1 MPNVTSCGKSLGAKC
16 AAPKMTEE
24 NNTAPGVG
32 NHFVSETNKKPRKT
46 TSSSNGASTEVT
58 VRTLTNRPAEPSPDR
73 KRGNTAS
80 IVPGPWSL
88 AAAAAGEAEAAGTDA
103 AKLELLVASAE
114 ADITKVRAAEKETLL
129 AAAAAELAR

>member
-88 AAAAAGEAEAAGTDA
+88 AAAAAGEDDAAVTDA
-103 AKLELLVASAE
+103 ACDATPLAVSLATPATPFAASP
-114 ADITKVRAAEKETLL
+114 
-129 AAAAAELAR
+129 ARLNTSCAPPA